1 VFAQLYPSASRRLPG
16 SVTQT
21 CAMRTVAAVCAGLV
35 MVAMAGCGSSS
46 TPTATP
52 VATFP
57 AATTVTYCTD
67 GGEALTLDVL
77 EPATG
82 AAPHP
87 ALVVVHG
94 GSWAFGISL
103 MSTQNPLTQEAAA
116 ALLRGGFVVVS
127 INYRLAPRDVWPAQI
142 IDTRC
147 AIRYLRASAGRW
159 GIDPQRL
166 VALGNSA
173 GAQLVSLDALSIG
186 QEPQWD
192 NGQYA
197 SESSGVQGVVDLW
210 GPIDL
215 TAAGWGPAAI
225 QIGTVVFRDS
235 LGSDS
240 DALRR
245 ASPVIYVRAGAP
257 PFLIIQGL
265 ADTLVPPAQAA
276 ELQQR
281 LLAAGDTARLV
292 DVAHAAHELRP
303 VGGAVS
309 PSIAALATQ
318 VVSFVTGTA

>member
-1 VFAQLYPSASRRLPG
+1 
-16 SVTQT
+16 
-21 CAMRTVAAVCAGLV
+21 MRTAALGAGMAVALTIAVS
-35 MVAMAGCGSSS
+35 GCGSSGS
-46 TPTATP
+46 PAATP

-67 GGEALTLDVL
+67 GGERLTLDVL
-77 EPATG
+77 EPSTG

-116 ALLRGGFVVVS
+116 ALLRRGFVVVS

-147 AIRYLRASAGRW
+147 AIRYIRASAQRW
-159 GIDPQRL
+159 RIDPQRL
-166 VALGNSA
+166 VAIGNSA
-173 GAQLVSLDALSIG
+173 GAQLVSLDALSAG

-197 SESSGVQGVVDLW
+197 LQSSGVRAVVDLW

-215 TAAGWGPAAI
+215 TAPGWGPEAV
-225 QIGTVVFRDS
+225 QIGTVVFKES

-245 ASPVIYVRAGAP
+245 ASPVTYMHSGAP
-257 PFLIIQGL
+257 PFLVIQGL

-281 LLAAGDTARLV
+281 LVAAGGAATLV
-292 DVAHAAHELRP
+292 DVAHAGHELRP

-309 PSIAALATQ
+309 PTIADLAGR
-318 VVSFVTGTA
+318 VVSFVSGAV